1 MEGVILSLTQFFHEL
16 VALPESLWQQ
26 YPITI
31 GAILFLAAGS
41 TLWQS
46 WKSKKL
52 QKDVDH
58 TIDELV
64 DRIKTSR
71 ELFLH
76 QLRMI
81 GIIDQRE
88 RLVLDGKYGPGI
100 ASDVSLAKVVTRLML
115 EHFSSSEKLARDIV
129 DHFMLGSK
137 LKFEKRRGYLEAFWH
152 QINLQFSDRMSEE
165 ITDQTLLNEAIS
177 QRRGYYLRA
186 EDVRLAYVANQ
197 KEKSRADKRQQAFRI
212 AYGVQKTLWQVWS
225 GVVQTAFW
233 ATINRLK
240 AKTAGSPAKADS
252 L

>member
-1 MEGVILSLTQFFHEL
+1 MEGVILSLTQFFREVVFL
-16 VALPESLWQQ
+16 LASFWQQ

-41 TLWQS
+41 TLWKS

-52 QKDVDH
+52 QKDVDQ

-76 QLRMI
+76 QLRMV
-81 GIIDQRE
+81 GIIDQQE
-88 RLVLDGKYGPGI
+88 RLILDGKYGPGI
-100 ASDVSLAKVVTRLML
+100 ASDVSLAKIVARLML

-129 DHFMLGSK
+129 DHFMLGSQP
-137 LKFEKRRGYLEAFWH
+137 KFEKRRGYLEAFWY
-152 QINLQFSDRMSEE
+152 QINLQFSDQVPEE
-165 ITDQTLLNEAIS
+165 ITDQTLLNEAIA
-177 QRRGYYLRA
+177 QRRGHYLRV
-186 EDVRLAYVANQ
+186 ENDRLAYVANH
-197 KEKSRADKRQQAFRI
+197 KEKSRAAKRQEAFRI

-225 GVVQTAFW
+225 DVIQTAFW

-240 AKTAGSPAKADS
+240 TKTAGAPAKADS

>member
-1 MEGVILSLTQFFHEL
+1 MEGVILSLTQFFQEIL
-16 VALPESLWQQ
+16 ARLAAFWQQ
-26 YPITI
+26 YPVTI
-31 GAILFLAAGS
+31 GAILFLAAGN
-41 TLWQS
+41 TIWQS
-46 WKSKKL
+46 WKAKKR

-71 ELFLH
+71 NLFLH
-76 QLRMI
+76 QLRMT
-81 GIIDQRE
+81 GIIDQQE

-137 LKFEKRRGYLEAFWH
+137 MKFEKRRGYLEAFWH
-152 QINLQFSDRMSEE
+152 QINLQFSDQVPDE
-165 ITDQTLLNEAIS
+165 ITDQMLLNEAIA

-197 KEKSRADKRQQAFRI
+197 KEKSRADKRQQAFLI

-240 AKTAGSPAKADS
+240 TKTAGAPAKADS